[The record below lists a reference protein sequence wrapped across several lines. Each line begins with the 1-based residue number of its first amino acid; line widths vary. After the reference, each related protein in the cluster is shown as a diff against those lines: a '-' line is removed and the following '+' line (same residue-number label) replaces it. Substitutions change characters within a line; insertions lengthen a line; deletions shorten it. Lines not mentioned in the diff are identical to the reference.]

1 MNRLS
6 WLCILLAVM
15 GCTESSVEEISVNT
29 KREYFATIESSNTK
43 TYIDDQIRLRW
54 TAQDCITLFEESTYA
69 REYVFTGET
78 GDNAGGFTQKSID
91 DKYITEELVPYTYA
105 VYPHS
110 SEIRLDETD
119 CFLTVT
125 MPSEQTYVENSFGL
139 GANMMVAVSET
150 NQLHFKNVSSFL
162 RVRLYSENATISSI
176 TITSMGEE
184 SIAGTARVIPNI
196 NGNPTCEMT
205 GSNKSIRLTCTN
217 PVKISSD
224 EDAPTDFW
232 IVVPPVTLEDGFSV
246 SVEKTDGKSQ
256 VYEVD
261 GAFTFERNL
270 YYNLKREV
278 PQTEIPYLTFNADDT
293 QTLSMSK
300 AVETLEY
307 SVDGGEWAYLGTKTV
322 TFGGNNGNL
331 RIRGK
336 NSKGTATNGSVTYAK
351 FVFGT
356 EASVSCSGD
365 IRTLIDYENYKTT
378 NTEYADFTYLFS
390 DCKVLTSAPELPAM
404 ILKDGCYYGMFNRCT
419 NLITAPSLPA
429 TNVTRY
435 CYTSMFSQCTSLVN
449 APEELPAKTL
459 ATNCYDNMFWG
470 CTSLTE
476 APKIKATTLAKQS
489 CYQMFKGCTSLNK
502 VPDLTISILANRCCY
517 HMFEKCTSLVTAPAL
532 PAESLA
538 EYCYSGMFL
547 DCTSLK
553 NAPALPATTLAENCY
568 NDMFSGCI
576 SLTMAPILPAPT
588 LARGCYGYMF
598 YGCSS
603 LNSITMLAQNKFSFM
618 DMTSNWLHGVA
629 SSGTFTKYSTLTCL
643 PNNLSDGIPSGWT
656 IINYGE

>member
-6 WLCILLAVM
+6 WLCILFAVM

-29 KREYFATIESSNTK
+29 KKEYFATIESSNTK

-69 REYVFTGET
+69 REYIFTGET

-91 DKYITEELVPYTYA
+91 DKYFTEVQVPFTYA

-150 NQLHFKNVSSFL
+150 NQLHFKNVGSFL

-184 SIAGTARVIPNI
+184 SIAGTARVTPNI

-205 GSNKSIRLTCTN
+205 GSNKSIRLICTN

-232 IVVPPVTLEDGFSV
+232 IVVPPMTLEDGFSV

-261 GAFTFERNL
+261 GPFTFERNL

-307 SVDGGEWAYLGTKTV
+307 SVDGGEWAELGTTTV
-322 TFGGNNGNL
+322 TFGGANGDL
-331 RIRGK
+331 RLRGK
-336 NSKGTATNGSVTYAK
+336 SSIGTATNYYGNYYSTIK
-351 FVFGT
+351 FGNTRVK
-356 EASVSCSGD
+356 VSCDGD
-365 IRTLIDYENYKTT
+365 IRTLVDYENFATA
-378 NTEYADFTYLFS
+378 NTANARFCSLFYF
-390 DCKVLTSAPELPAM
+390 CINLT
-404 ILKDGCYYGMFNRCT
+404 
-419 NLITAPSLPA
+419 TAPKLPA
-429 TNVTRY
+429 T
-435 CYTSMFSQCTSLVN
+435 
-449 APEELPAKTL
+449 TL
-459 ATNCYDNMFWG
+459 ATNCYNYMFGDCRSLTNAPELPATILADDCYVNMFSN
-470 CTSLTE
+470 CINLT
-476 APKIKATTLAKQS
+476 
-489 CYQMFKGCTSLNK
+489 
-502 VPDLTISILANRCCY
+502 
-517 HMFEKCTSLVTAPAL
+517 TAP
-532 PAESLA
+532 E
-538 EYCYSGMFL
+538 
-547 DCTSLK
+547 
-553 NAPALPATTLAENCY
+553 LPATTLASQCY
-568 NDMFSGCI
+568 GNMFQGCTKLTDAPELPATTLANLCYYGMFYGCT
-576 SLTMAPILPAPT
+576 SLTSAPILPALT
-588 LARGCYGYMF
+588 LVSSCYYNMF
-598 YGCSS
+598 YGCKK
-603 LNSITMLAQNKFSFM
+603 LNNIIMLATDINAQNCLLNWVYDVADTGTFSK
-618 DMTSNWLHGVA
+618 A
-629 SSGTFTKYSTLTCL
+629 SSMSEETLMGKKT
-643 PNNLSDGIPSGWT
+643 IPSGWT
-656 IINYGE
+656 VKNYGE

>member
-6 WLCILLAVM
+6 WLCILFAVM

-29 KREYFATIESSNTK
+29 KKEYFATIESSNTK

-54 TAQDCITLFEESTYA
+54 SAQDCITLFEESTYA
-69 REYVFTGET
+69 REYVFTGEA

-91 DKYITEELVPYTYA
+91 DKYITEVQVPFTYA

-119 CFLTVT
+119 YYLTVT

-139 GANMMVAVSET
+139 GANMMVAISET
-150 NQLHFKNVSSFL
+150 NQLHFKNVGSFL
-162 RVRLYSENATISSI
+162 RVRLYSEDATISSI
-176 TITSMGEE
+176 TITSKGEE
-184 SIAGTARVIPNI
+184 PIAGTARVTPNM
-196 NGNPTCEMT
+196 NDNPTCEMI

-261 GAFTFERNL
+261 GPFTFERNL

-278 PQTEIPYLTFNADDT
+278 PQTEIPYLTFNADAT
-293 QTLSMSK
+293 QTLSMSMS
-300 AVETLEY
+300 VETLEY
-307 SVDGGEWAYLGTKTV
+307 SVNGDEWAYLGTKTV

-390 DCKVLTSAPELPAM
+390 GCKVLTSAPELPAM

-435 CYTSMFSQCTSLVN
+435 CYTSMFSECTSLVN
-449 APEELPAKTL
+449 APEELPATTL

-470 CTSLTE
+470 CTSLTK
-476 APKIKATTLAKQS
+476 APKIKATTLARES

-502 VPDLTISILANRCCY
+502 VPDLTISTLADDCCY
-517 HMFEKCTSLVTAPAL
+517 HMFEGCTSLVTAPAL

-538 EYCYSGMFL
+538 EDCYTGMFL
-547 DCTSLK
+547 NCTNLI
-553 NAPALPATTLAENCY
+553 NAPALPATTLAEGCY
-568 NDMFSGCI
+568 NEMFRGCI
-576 SLTMAPILPAPT
+576 NLTTAPTLPAPT
-588 LARGCYGYMF
+588 LVSSCYYGMF
-598 YGCSS
+598 YGCSR
-603 LNSITMLAQNKFSFM
+603 LNSITMLAQNNFRVP
-618 DMTSNWLHGVA
+618 DCTGNWLYEVA
-629 SSGTFTKYSTLTCL
+629 SSGTFTKYSTLTCM
-643 PNNLSDGIPSGWT
+643 NSYGSSGIPDGWT
-656 IINYGE
+656 VKNYGE